1 MDIVHGEDENVPTF
15 FIMFLICAIMTV
27 TTITD
32 IIHGQG
38 VGCAVTLD
46 PPKWPGVF
54 VTAGTIFGAPGGS
67 HSWGIATARARN
79 GSWRDCTCHLGD
91 ASFSETL
98 QAHPKTWIRLQEF

>member
-1 MDIVHGEDENVPTF
+1 MVKMRMYLHVSILCNHDCHHDHGYHPWSGGR
-15 FIMFLICAIMTV
+15 LC
-27 TTITD
+27 
-32 IIHGQG
+32 G
-38 VGCAVTLD
+38 VD

-79 GSWRDCTCHLGD
+79 GSWRDCTCHLGG

-98 QAHPKTWIRLQEF
+98 KAHPKTWIRLQEF